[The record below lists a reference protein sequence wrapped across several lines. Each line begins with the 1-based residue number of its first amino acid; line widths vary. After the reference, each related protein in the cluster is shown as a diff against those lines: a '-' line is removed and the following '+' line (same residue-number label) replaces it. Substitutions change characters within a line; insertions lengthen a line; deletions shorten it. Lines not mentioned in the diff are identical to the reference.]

1 MAPYNPV
8 NSAYRPSRPN
18 QPVFAVRPNPVQN
31 PLENRPSQPYNIQP
45 QKQLQPQAKQQPAK
59 LQNFR
64 LEPPPPPTQTT
75 HQTTST
81 TQQTSSPQII
91 VGGEH
96 ANYARQH
103 YQLGMIQNPYVAMD
117 PGQYRY
123 LDEEEEARLRALQDG
138 GLPFTTQQQQQQ
150 QTQPQQQVN
159 ELNLLVQS
167 GLKQACNLS
176 TTSVF
181 DKNKYPWIVSIGS
194 ISEKHIKTGV
204 LIHPRWVLTVQDYM
218 NIGLKNYIVK
228 IGGINLDNNSEFTI
242 HSVIND
248 VVHPDNRIQ
257 LLQLNTDVVG
267 IQPIQINMDKSI
279 KPPAIE
285 LGWGTLS
292 GSNVTRTLHEM
303 NIPILNPEICKVV
316 FQSKFKEDFN
326 ICGGYPECQNLIPC
340 IGDTGDPLIFLNDNN
355 KYVLEA
361 ISEYHLNCE
370 VRSGLGSWIK
380 ISKLVPWLLQYI
392 PDLMNQNR
400 ITPTLAPTF
409 QQLLSLTP
417 SPTISPSPTPYQ
429 LPTISPTPSP
439 YQLPTISPTP
449 SPSITIPPNV
459 DVQALLSLLS
469 TNKLR
474 SLDTEQETKSGF
486 KLPSFKFDA
495 RYLIITFIII
505 LFTLFFVLMIINL
518 SR

>member
-8 NSAYRPSRPN
+8 NSAYRPNRPN
-18 QPVFAVRPNPVQN
+18 QPVFAVRPNPVYNQ
-31 PLENRPSQPYNIQP
+31 PNRPQQP
-45 QKQLQPQAKQQPAK
+45 QSQQQPQPQQQTQQQSALK

-64 LEPPPPPTQTT
+64 LDPPPPPTQTT

-81 TQQTSSPQII
+81 TQHTNSPQII
-91 VGGEH
+91 VGGEQAH
-96 ANYARQH
+96 YARQRV
-103 YQLGMIQNPYVAMD
+103 LLGGMIQNPDVAGE
-117 PGQYRY
+117 PGQYMY
-123 LDEEEEARLRALQDG
+123 LDEDEEARLRALQDG
-138 GLPFTTQQQQQQ
+138 MPLSS
-150 QTQPQQQVN
+150 QPQTTLPVQQIN

-181 DKNKYPWIVSIGS
+181 EKNKYPWIVSIGS

-228 IGGINLDNNSEFTI
+228 IGGVNLDNNSEFTI
-242 HSVIND
+242 QSVIND
-248 VVHPDNRIQ
+248 VIHPDNRIQ
-257 LLQLNTDVVG
+257 LLQLNSDVVG

-292 GSNVTRTLHEM
+292 GSNATKTLHEM

-316 FQSKFKEDFN
+316 FQNKFKDELN

-380 ISKLVPWLLQYI
+380 ISKLVPWILQYI
-392 PDLMNQNR
+392 PDLMQIR
-400 ITPTLAPTF
+400 MPTLAPTI
-409 QQLLSLTP
+409 TP
-417 SPTISPSPTPYQ
+417 SP
-429 LPTISPTPSP
+429 LPTIAPSP
-439 YQLPTISPTP
+439 LPTIAPSPLPTIAPSPLSTIAP
-449 SPSITIPPNV
+449 SPSITLPPNV
-459 DVQALLSLLS
+459 DVQALLSLLN
-469 TNKLR
+469 TGKPR
-474 SLDTEQETKSGF
+474 SLESEQQDKQSSF
-486 KLPSFKFDA
+486 KLPSFKFDG

-505 LFTLFFVLMIINL
+505 LFTLFFVLMIMNL

>member
-18 QPVFAVRPNPVQN
+18 QPAFAVRPNPVYN
-31 PLENRPSQPYNIQP
+31 PVINKPNQPNQP
-45 QKQLQPQAKQQPAK
+45 QVQLPAGKQQSVTQ

-64 LEPPPPPTQTT
+64 LDPPPPPTQTT
-75 HQTTST
+75 NQTTNQT
-81 TQQTSSPQII
+81 TQTNSPQII
-91 VGGEH
+91 VGGEQ
-96 ANYARQH
+96 ANYARQLYH
-103 YQLGMIQNPYVAMD
+103 LGMIQNPDVAVE

-123 LDEEEEARLRALQDG
+123 EDEEEEARLRALQG
-138 GLPFTTQQQQQQ
+138 SGLPLSQSSSQQPLQQI
-150 QTQPQQQVN
+150 N

-181 DKNKYPWIVSIGS
+181 EKNKYPWIVSIGS

-228 IGGINLDNNSEFTI
+228 IGGVNLDNNSEFTI

-267 IQPIQINMDKSI
+267 IQPIQINMDKNI
-279 KPPAIE
+279 KSPAIE

-292 GSNVTRTLHEM
+292 GSGATRTLHEM

-316 FQSKFKEDFN
+316 FQNKFKEDLN

-340 IGDTGDPLIFLNDNN
+340 IGDTGDPLIFLNENN

-392 PDLMNQNR
+392 PDLLQIRMP
-400 ITPTLAPTF
+400 TLSPTPYPTLSPTTALTPYPTLAPT
-409 QQLLSLTP
+409 P
-417 SPTISPSPTPYQ
+417 YPTLAPTPTTAPSQ
-429 LPTISPTPSP
+429 LPTIAAT
-439 YQLPTISPTP
+439 L
-449 SPSITIPPNV
+449 PPNV
-459 DVQALLSLLS
+459 DVQALLALL
-469 TNKLR
+469 NAGKPR
-474 SLDTEQETKSGF
+474 SLDSEQETKSSF
-486 KLPSFKFDA
+486 KLPSFKFDG

-518 SR
+518 SK

>member
-18 QPVFAVRPNPVQN
+18 QPAFAVRPNPVYN
-31 PLENRPSQPYNIQP
+31 QPNKPIQSNQPQMQIQP
-45 QKQLQPQAKQQPAK
+45 QQGVQQTIAQ

-64 LEPPPPPTQTT
+64 LDPPPPPTQTPN
-75 HQTTST
+75 QTTNQT
-81 TQQTSSPQII
+81 TQTNSPQII
-91 VGGEH
+91 VGGEQ
-96 ANYARQH
+96 ANYARQLYH
-103 YQLGMIQNPYVAMD
+103 LGMVRNPDVAAE
-117 PGQYRY
+117 PGQYMY
-123 LDEEEEARLRALQDG
+123 LDEDEEARLRALQTG
-138 GLPFTTQQQQQQ
+138 GLPLSPSPSPQPLQQI
-150 QTQPQQQVN
+150 N

-194 ISEKHIKTGV
+194 ITEKHIKTGV

-218 NIGLKNYIVK
+218 NIGIKNYIVK
-228 IGGINLDNNSEFTI
+228 IGGVNLDNNSEFTI
-242 HSVIND
+242 HTTIND

-267 IQPIQINMDKSI
+267 IQPIRINMSKDI
-279 KPPAIE
+279 RPPAIE
-285 LGWGTLS
+285 VGWGTLS
-292 GSNVTRTLHEM
+292 GSGATRTLHEM

-316 FQSKFKEDFN
+316 FQNKFKDDLN

-340 IGDTGDPLIFLNDNN
+340 IGDTGDPLVFLSGN
-355 KYVLEA
+355 KYMLEA
-361 ISEYHLNCE
+361 VSEYHLNCQ

-392 PDLMNQNR
+392 PDLMNQHRVNAAR
-400 ITPTLAPTF
+400 RPKKQPPTTIALPTLPPPT
-409 QQLLSLTP
+409 TAA
-417 SPTISPSPTPYQ
+417 
-429 LPTISPTPSP
+429 LPTLPPSTTAAPPPTLPSTTQP
-439 YQLPTISPTP
+439 VTL
-449 SPSITIPPNV
+449 PPNV
-459 DVQALLSLLS
+459 DVQALLSLL
-469 TNKLR
+469 NAGKPR
-474 SLDTEQETKSGF
+474 SLESEQSSF
-486 KLPSFKFDA
+486 KLPSFKFDG

-518 SR
+518 SK